1 MQRGIDRYDYQTRHK
16 CRIVVQVSHEIY
28 VIAFVKKK
36 SHYRRTIVVVLR
48 SVLPMMMV
56 VTRGDGGRRARG
68 MKTHVR
74 ENHLGILQ
82 KDHYSCVSSDR
93 RPYIGMWLEI
103 QHGRVSLSREH
114 EQDRARRSHV
124 DPSIGAISSRCGVHR
139 ENRAHRAEE
148 ETPVHPLRRVRLT
161 GDREMRE

>member
-1 MQRGIDRYDYQTRHK
+1 VVSSLSHSQRGFDRYDYQTRHELN
-16 CRIVVQVSHEIY
+16 CCSHEVSKVY

-48 SVLPMMMV
+48 SVFPMMV
-56 VTRGDGGRRARG
+56 VITRGGDGRRARG

-82 KDHYSCVSSDR
+82 KNHYSCVSSDR

-103 QHGRVSLSREH
+103 QHAGVSRSREH

-124 DPSIGAISSRCGVHR
+124 DPSIGAISSRCEVHR

-148 ETPVHPLRRVRLT
+148 ETPVHPLR
-161 GDREMRE
+161 